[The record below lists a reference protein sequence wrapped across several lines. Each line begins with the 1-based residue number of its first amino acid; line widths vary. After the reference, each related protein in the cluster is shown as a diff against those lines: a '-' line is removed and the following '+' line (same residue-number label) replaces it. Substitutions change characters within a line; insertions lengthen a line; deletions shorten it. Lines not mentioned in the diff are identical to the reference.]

1 MRGTAK
7 IFKAIQRKR
16 GDHAALLLRAHVQTR
31 LTKVRKITLA
41 SSAPGAPDGW
51 QCGSNPHPPGFA
63 LTFASFQV
71 VRIST

>member
-31 LTKVRKITLA
+31 LTKVRKITLHQVRLA
-41 SSAPGAPDGW
+41 HQMGGNAGQTRIPR
-51 QCGSNPHPPGFA
+51 A
-63 LTFASFQV
+63 LP
-71 VRIST
+71 